1 MRTLADW
8 LAHQQA
14 QHPLNIDLGLDRV
27 GAVAQRLGLLPYA
40 LPSVIVGGTNGKGST
55 TAFLT
60 AFARAAGLRVG
71 TYTSPHLQRYNER
84 VALDGEP
91 VDDDTL
97 VAAFEAIE
105 AARSDTPLTF
115 FEYGTL
121 AALWV
126 FRARGVEV
134 AVLEVGLGGRLDA
147 TNLVDADVAVL
158 CSVGLD
164 HTEWLGPTREHIGRE
179 KSGIFRAGHPVVLGS
194 ADMPQSVH
202 ARIAELGCEA
212 VWPGQGYD
220 IDAVLA
226 GLPEPALQGPIQRGN
241 AAAAL
246 TAFRA
251 LVRRHPALAQRR
263 VLDEAWAGE
272 GLRSARLRGRFQRIP
287 AASAEGPEWIL
298 DVAHNEDSARTLAQS
313 LAAAPCDGQT
323 RAVVGI
329 LADKDA
335 ETIGRVLA
343 DQIDEWVLCGLPGE
357 RGVDAEALRQRLP
370 PSCRSVALA
379 PDIAHGCATALALS
393 GRGDRIVVFGSFHAV
408 GPALDWLGL

>member
-14 QHPLNIDLGLDRV
+14 QHPLGIDLGLDRV
-27 GAVAQRLGLLPYA
+27 GAVAQRLGLLPYRP
-40 LPSVIVGGTNGKGST
+40 PSVIVGGTNGKGST

-91 VDDDTL
+91 VDDAQL
-97 VAAFEAIE
+97 VSAFEAIE
-105 AARSDTPLTF
+105 AARGDTPLTF

-126 FRARGVEV
+126 FQDRGVDL

-164 HTEWLGPTREHIGRE
+164 HTDWLGPTREHIGRE
-179 KSGIFRAGHPVVLGS
+179 KAGIFRAGHPVVLGS
-194 ADMPQSVH
+194 ADMPKSVH
-202 ARIAELGCEA
+202 ARIDELGCDA
-212 VWPGQGYD
+212 VWPGRGYE
-220 IDAVLA
+220 IETVLA
-226 GLPEPALQGPIQRGN
+226 GLPEPALRGPIQRGN

-246 TAFRA
+246 VAFRA
-251 LVRRHPALAQRR
+251 LVRRRPGLVRGRALDA
-263 VLDEAWAGE
+263 AWAAE
-272 GLRSARLRGRFQRIP
+272 GLRGARLRGRFQRIAP
-287 AASAEGPEWIL
+287 ASPEAPEWIL
-298 DVAHNEDSARTLAQS
+298 DVAHNEDSARTLAES
-313 LAAAPCDGQT
+313 LAALPCAGLT

-335 ETIGRVLA
+335 EAIGRILA
-343 DQIDEWVLCGLPGE
+343 ASIDEWVLCGLPGE
-357 RGVDAEALRQRLP
+357 RGVEAEALRRRLP

-379 PDIAHGCATALALS
+379 PDIAHGCGTALALS
-393 GRGDRIVVFGSFHAV
+393 RPGDRIVVFGSFHAV
-408 GPALDWLGL
+408 GPALDWLGV